1 MTRIKKGILTLVS
14 LSLVLIYCLINDP
27 SRDITL
33 TLGLYAGSSWDV
45 PNGESYQVID
55 QAIKKFEKKY
65 PNVHVEYK
73 SGIIKDDYSSWLANE
88 ITKGTIPDVF
98 MVLPDDFNTLSSI
111 GILKNL
117 DRLIKEER
125 IDTSLFYQSA
135 LFAGNNGSQYALP
148 YEINPTIMCI
158 NHDLLTKEGI
168 AIPSSNWT
176 IDDFYKTVGYAC
188 LYKGYGERVDA
199 VPINELTVS
208 IFRATR
214 PEKMFLT
221 LQRYG
226 HKIEERYPGIYY
238 VTEYLPIPAQIIV
251 TQELEPGE
259 HRSLKI
265 LSNHAKKEDVE
276 EFLRKAEGM
285 NTPRDRQNV
294 EAVLQ
299 VSVRANDEL
308 YREIRRDANMCD
320 ALRELMKDDLEDAR
334 KLGESEGKA
343 MGEVV
348 GEAKIILKMNH
359 SGMSPENIASITG
372 KDLDEI
378 NAILE
383 GKVSALL

>member
-1 MTRIKKGILTLVS
+1 MKNAPDKLQWHPAFCAAAGLEFHEDIERLELKPEYNLSKEPIRIDLLIIKEESDRRIKNEIGHIM
-14 LSLVLIYCLINDP
+14 
-27 SRDITL
+27 
-33 TLGLYAGSSWDV
+33 
-45 PNGESYQVID
+45 
-55 QAIKKFEKKY
+55 KKY
-65 PNVHVEYK
+65 NVIEYK
-73 SGIIKDDYSSWLANE
+73 SPED
-88 ITKGTIPDVF
+88 
-98 MVLPDDFNTLSSI
+98 
-111 GILKNL
+111 
-117 DRLIKEER
+117 
-125 IDTSLFYQSA
+125 A
-135 LFAGNNGSQYALP
+135 L
-148 YEINPTIMCI
+148 
-158 NHDLLTKEGI
+158 
-168 AIPSSNWT
+168 T

-208 IFRATR
+208 IFRAKR

-221 LQRYG
+221 LQKYG
-226 HKIEERYPGIYY
+226 HKIKEKYSGIYY
-238 VTEYLPIPAQIIV
+238 VTERLPFPVQIIV
-251 TQELEPGE
+251 TQELEPRE
-259 HRSLKI
+259 HRSLRI

-276 EFLRKAEGM
+276 EFLRKAEEM

-299 VSVRANDEL
+299 VSVKANDEL

-320 ALRELMKDDLEDAR
+320 ALRELMKDDIEREVSAAR
-334 KLGESEGKA
+334 KLGESEGEVRGKA

-383 GKVSALL
+383 GKVPVLG

>member
-1 MTRIKKGILTLVS
+1 MKNAPDKLQWHPAFCAAAGLEFHEDIERLELKPEYNLSKEPIRIDL
-14 LSLVLIYCLINDP
+14 LIIKE
-27 SRDITL
+27 
-33 TLGLYAGSSWDV
+33 GSTGQIK
-45 PNGESYQVID
+45 NEIGHIMRTYNVI
-55 QAIKKFEKKY
+55 
-65 PNVHVEYK
+65 EYK
-73 SGIIKDDYSSWLANE
+73 SPED
-88 ITKGTIPDVF
+88 
-98 MVLPDDFNTLSSI
+98 
-111 GILKNL
+111 
-117 DRLIKEER
+117 
-125 IDTSLFYQSA
+125 A
-135 LFAGNNGSQYALP
+135 L
-148 YEINPTIMCI
+148 
-158 NHDLLTKEGI
+158 
-168 AIPSSNWT
+168 T
-176 IDDFYKTVGYAC
+176 IDDFYKTIGYAC
-188 LYKGYGERVDA
+188 LYKGYGEYVDA
-199 VPINELTVS
+199 VPINELTIS
-208 IFRATR
+208 IFREAR

-299 VSVRANDEL
+299 VSVKANDEL

-334 KLGESEGKA
+334 KMGEAKGKAEGKI
-343 MGEVV
+343 M

-378 NAILE
+378 HAILE
-383 GKVSALL
+383 GKVPVLG

>member
-1 MTRIKKGILTLVS
+1 MKNAPDKLQWHPAFCAAAGLEFHEDIERLELKPEYNLSKEPIRIDL
-14 LSLVLIYCLINDP
+14 LIIKEGRTGQIKNEIGHIMRTYN
-27 SRDITL
+27 
-33 TLGLYAGSSWDV
+33 
-45 PNGESYQVID
+45 VI
-55 QAIKKFEKKY
+55 
-65 PNVHVEYK
+65 EYK
-73 SGIIKDDYSSWLANE
+73 SPEDA
-88 ITKGTIPDVF
+88 
-98 MVLPDDFNTLSSI
+98 LS
-111 GILKNL
+111 
-117 DRLIKEER
+117 
-125 IDTSLFYQSA
+125 
-135 LFAGNNGSQYALP
+135 
-148 YEINPTIMCI
+148 
-158 NHDLLTKEGI
+158 
-168 AIPSSNWT
+168 
-176 IDDFYKTVGYAC
+176 IDDFYKTIGYAC
-188 LYKGYGERVDA
+188 LYKGYGEYVDA
-199 VPINELTVS
+199 VPINELTIS
-208 IFRATR
+208 IFREAR

-320 ALRELMKDDLEDAR
+320 ALRELMKDDIEREVSAAR
-334 KLGESEGKA
+334 KLGESEGEVRGKA

-383 GKVSALL
+383 GRVPVLS

>member
-1 MTRIKKGILTLVS
+1 MKNAPDKLQWHPAFCAAAGLEFHEDIERLELKPEYNLSKEPIRIDL
-14 LSLVLIYCLINDP
+14 LIIKEGRTGQIKNEIGHIMRTYN
-27 SRDITL
+27 
-33 TLGLYAGSSWDV
+33 
-45 PNGESYQVID
+45 VI
-55 QAIKKFEKKY
+55 
-65 PNVHVEYK
+65 EYK
-73 SGIIKDDYSSWLANE
+73 SPED
-88 ITKGTIPDVF
+88 
-98 MVLPDDFNTLSSI
+98 
-111 GILKNL
+111 
-117 DRLIKEER
+117 
-125 IDTSLFYQSA
+125 A
-135 LFAGNNGSQYALP
+135 L
-148 YEINPTIMCI
+148 
-158 NHDLLTKEGI
+158 
-168 AIPSSNWT
+168 T
-176 IDDFYKTVGYAC
+176 IDDFYKTIGYAC
-188 LYKGYGERVDA
+188 LYKGYGEYVDA
-199 VPINELTVS
+199 VPINELTIS
-208 IFRATR
+208 IFREAR

-259 HRSLKI
+259 HRSLRI

-320 ALRELMKDDLEDAR
+320 ALRELMKDDIEREVSAAR
-334 KLGESEGKA
+334 KLGESEGEVRGKA

-383 GKVSALL
+383 GRVPVLS

>member
-1 MTRIKKGILTLVS
+1 MKNAPDKLQWHPAFCAAAGLEFHEDIERLELKPEYNLSKEPIRIDLLIIKEESDRRIKNEIGHIM
-14 LSLVLIYCLINDP
+14 
-27 SRDITL
+27 
-33 TLGLYAGSSWDV
+33 
-45 PNGESYQVID
+45 
-55 QAIKKFEKKY
+55 KKY
-65 PNVHVEYK
+65 NVIEYK
-73 SGIIKDDYSSWLANE
+73 SPED
-88 ITKGTIPDVF
+88 
-98 MVLPDDFNTLSSI
+98 
-111 GILKNL
+111 
-117 DRLIKEER
+117 
-125 IDTSLFYQSA
+125 A
-135 LFAGNNGSQYALP
+135 L
-148 YEINPTIMCI
+148 
-158 NHDLLTKEGI
+158 
-168 AIPSSNWT
+168 T

-208 IFRATR
+208 IFRAKR

-221 LQRYG
+221 LQKYG
-226 HKIEERYPGIYY
+226 HKIKEKYSGIYY
-238 VTEYLPIPAQIIV
+238 VTERLPFPVQIIV

-259 HRSLKI
+259 HRSLRI

-276 EFLRKAEGM
+276 EFLRKAEEM

-299 VSVRANDEL
+299 VSVKANDEL

-320 ALRELMKDDLEDAR
+320 ALRELMKDDIEREVSAAR
-334 KLGESEGKA
+334 KLGESEG
-343 MGEVV
+343 EVR

-383 GKVSALL
+383 GKVPVLG